1 MGKIFKSNNVY
12 SICKKGKIREER
24 LTSQRKVTKRMEITE
39 YKLEDIIFL

>member
-12 SICKKGKIREER
+12 SIYNKGMIREER